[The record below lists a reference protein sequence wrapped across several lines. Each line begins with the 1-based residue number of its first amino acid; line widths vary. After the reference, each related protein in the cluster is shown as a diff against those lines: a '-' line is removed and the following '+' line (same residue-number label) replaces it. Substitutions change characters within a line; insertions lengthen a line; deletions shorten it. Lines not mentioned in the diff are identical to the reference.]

1 MWLVRRMVQK
11 GKEIGIEIDGRWRSC
26 IRVGFW
32 VEEGSLTFDN
42 CNLGLSTHAKE
53 NDSILS
59 VSRNIENKQVSDFT
73 CGLYSAV
80 YFPILNRY
88 YYLSNIHIEHQY
100 TTLPSISNQ

>member
-42 CNLGLSTHAKE
+42 CNFSCLSKSTLTKTQQQY
-53 NDSILS
+53 LS
-59 VSRNIENKQVSDFT
+59 VSIE
-73 CGLYSAV
+73 
-80 YFPILNRY
+80 
-88 YYLSNIHIEHQY
+88 
-100 TTLPSISNQ
+100 